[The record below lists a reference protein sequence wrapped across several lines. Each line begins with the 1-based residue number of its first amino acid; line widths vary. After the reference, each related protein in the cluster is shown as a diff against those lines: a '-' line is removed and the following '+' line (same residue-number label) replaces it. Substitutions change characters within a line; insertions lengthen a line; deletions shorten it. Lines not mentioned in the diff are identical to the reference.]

1 VDFVAIDTGIAGDR
15 LTIELA
21 RAFKLRRAHAAG
33 LLTLTFAGMTK
44 HAPDGHLGD
53 LLDEQIEE
61 WSHWHGKPGEF
72 AAFLRVN
79 LCDDNG
85 LVTAWDRWNGKM
97 IARANA
103 AAERARDYREERRR
117 ERAQNANRM
126 RTQTH
131 TVCEPSV
138 EPNQTKPN
146 QTKPNTELPS
156 SPSQKRE
163 GKPKGLEVEKV
174 TWITPSV
181 VAWEAVYG
189 PGSCDI
195 GQATRELAPLYA
207 KGKGLAPEV
216 IGKRLAFYLRQK
228 GIEGDP
234 TREQVQRANFR
245 PSLRDFRLRH
255 GAFDPTLPAFGEAA

>member
-1 VDFVAIDTGIAGDR
+1 LTVDFVAIDTGIAGDR

-21 RAFKLRRAHAAG
+21 RSFKLARSHAAG
-33 LLTLTFAGMTK
+33 LLVLTFAGMAK
-44 HAPDGHLGD
+44 HAADGD
-53 LLDEQIEE
+53 LGAVLDEQIEE
-61 WSHWHGKPGEF
+61 WAYWTGKRGTY
-72 AAFLRVN
+72 AAFVRRN
-79 LCDDNG
+79 LCDDTG

-97 IARANA
+97 IARAKADA
-103 AAERARDYREERRR
+103 ARLREYREKKRLERI
-117 ERAQNANRM
+117 ANADANGS
-126 RTQTH
+126 RTRTE
-131 TVCEPSV
+131 TEPYNSGNAV
-138 EPNQTKPN
+138 PNQTKPN
-146 QTKPNTELPS
+146 QTKPNTRTTFSGEPE
-156 SPSQKRE
+156 RAV
-163 GKPKGLEVEKV
+163 VEKS

-207 KGKGLAPEV
+207 KGKGLSPEV

>member
-1 VDFVAIDTGIAGDR
+1 VLRVRNFSKFQHYKHRSPPWIKLHRTALHDYHFTCLQDASKAHAMLLWLLASTCDNAIPDDVQWIARQIHATDPIDIEALVSAGILERYEEPKRKQRASKALAPRKQNGGTEGEREESRVENNKLPSTPSPNGGESVAGDVR
-15 LTIELA
+15 DV
-21 RAFKLRRAHAAG
+21 
-33 LLTLTFAGMTK
+33 
-44 HAPDGHLGD
+44 AP
-53 LLDEQIEE
+53 
-61 WSHWHGKPGEF
+61 
-72 AAFLRVN
+72 
-79 LCDDNG
+79 
-85 LVTAWDRWNGKM
+85 
-97 IARANA
+97 
-103 AAERARDYREERRR
+103 
-117 ERAQNANRM
+117 
-126 RTQTH
+126 
-131 TVCEPSV
+131 
-138 EPNQTKPN
+138 
-146 QTKPNTELPS
+146 
-156 SPSQKRE
+156 
-163 GKPKGLEVEKV
+163 KV

-207 KGKGLAPEV
+207 KGKGLSPEV